1 MTTKT
6 ATTPPSKKPQP
17 AGPTADQLRRLEICL
32 STLEHIKETLT
43 YRSHYYKLHTA
54 DKLIL
59 KMCCQALSLG
69 PDEDE

>member
-1 MTTKT
+1 MKTPTTKRN
-6 ATTPPSKKPQP
+6 KPTEQ
-17 AGPTADQLRRLEICL
+17 AKQLEICL

-43 YRSHYYKLHTA
+43 YRSHYYKLHAA

-69 PDEDE
+69 ADNE

>member
-6 ATTPPSKKPQP
+6 PSSKKPPVQ
-17 AGPTADQLRRLEICL
+17 PTADQLKRLEICL
-32 STLEHIKETLT
+32 SSLEHIKETLT

>member
-1 MTTKT
+1 MTTKTTKT
-6 ATTPPSKKPQP
+6 ATTPP
-17 AGPTADQLRRLEICL
+17 AGPTADQLKRLEICL

>member
-6 ATTPPSKKPQP
+6 PLNKKPPVQ
-17 AGPTADQLRRLEICL
+17 PTADQLKRLEICL

>member
-6 ATTPPSKKPQP
+6 TKTPSSKKP
-17 AGPTADQLRRLEICL
+17 ADQLKRLEICL